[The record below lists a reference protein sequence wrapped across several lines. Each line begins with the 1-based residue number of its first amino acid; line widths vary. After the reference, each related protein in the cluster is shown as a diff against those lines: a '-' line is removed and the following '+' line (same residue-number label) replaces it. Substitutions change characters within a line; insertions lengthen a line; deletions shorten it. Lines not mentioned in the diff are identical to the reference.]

1 MSAIVES
8 AAPPAAPV
16 ASPPDWRPASLA
28 QHWRE
33 LRSRRSAWLA
43 VAHNLVPVVGVFLLG
58 WSVPM
63 VVFAFWFDGLAGLV
77 AILTLLVG
85 PAMRDAGM
93 LKRNPLVVAFAAA
106 FTWLLLLG
114 VLGLPYGFALVW
126 LRDFLG
132 DPALWR
138 ELRTSPGLWATF
150 AGVLVVHLVTA
161 WRRRYGSL
169 PERELK
175 QAVRWDVY
183 LLILRALG
191 MYLLVV
197 PFLSFLV
204 VPTIALLC
212 IYLEV
217 WPARALGLVW
227 GDPNRLHE
235 DPEDRVRGGP
245 AATEPRTAG
254 RSRRGRRR

>member
-1 MSAIVES
+1 MSAIAEP
-8 AAPPAAPV
+8 AGPPAVPGP
-16 ASPPDWRPASLA
+16 SPPDWRPASLA
-28 QHWRE
+28 RHWRE
-33 LRSRRSAWLA
+33 LRSNRSAWLA

-58 WSVPM
+58 WSVPLA
-63 VVFAFWFDGLAGLV
+63 VFAFWFDGVAGLA
-77 AILTLLVG
+77 AILAMLVG

-126 LRDFLG
+126 LGDILG
-132 DPALWR
+132 DPALWQV
-138 ELRTSPGLWATF
+138 LRTSPSLWATF
-150 AGVLVVHLVTA
+150 AGVLGAHLVTA
-161 WRRRYGSL
+161 RRRGYGAL

-175 QAVRWDVY
+175 QAVRWDAY
-183 LLILRALG
+183 LLMLRALG
-191 MYLLVV
+191 MLLLVV
-197 PFLSFLV
+197 PFLPFLV
-204 VPTIALLC
+204 VPTMALLC

-235 DPEDRVRGGP
+235 DPEDRARSGP
-245 AATEPRTAG
+245 AAPEPRGAS
-254 RSRRGRRR
+254 RPRRRRRG

>member
-1 MSAIVES
+1 MSAIAEP
-8 AAPPAAPV
+8 AAPPAAPGS
-16 ASPPDWRPASLA
+16 SPPDWRPASLA

-43 VAHNLVPVVGVFLLG
+43 VAHNLVPVAGVFLLG
-58 WSVPM
+58 WSAPL
-63 VVFAFWFDGLAGLV
+63 VVFAFWFDGLAALV
-77 AILTLLVG
+77 AIVTMLVG

-93 LKRNPLVVAFAAA
+93 LERNPLFVAFAAA
-106 FTWLLLLG
+106 FTWLLLAG
-114 VLGLPYGFALVW
+114 VLALPYGFALVW

-138 ELRTSPGLWATF
+138 ELRTSPDLWATF
-150 AGVLVVHLVTA
+150 AGVVGIHLVTA

-175 QAVRWDVY
+175 QAVRWDSY

-191 MYLLVV
+191 MFLLVV

-204 VPTIALLC
+204 VPTIAAMC

-227 GDPNRLHE
+227 GDPSRLHE
-235 DPEDRVRGGP
+235 DPDHRARGAP
-245 AATEPRTAG
+245 AAPEPRDGG
-254 RSRRGRRR
+254 RATRRRRT